1 MANRSLVLA
10 VVEEGVKVLSV
21 PSGSIIHLTRPVST
35 RQFDRFDITNDAG
48 AQKALLK
55 SMTLSEIKALFGQMG
70 IEEGNLP
77 RRPKKD
83 DLIDL
88 FLRNLTGVRQE
99 MDRATASGEAP
110 VGGREVHIEV
120 GANTSPE
127 DIIRQ
132 LIANGVLPEGTVLP
146 VEPNMTPTD
155 VLEMVGHFRQTAQQN
170 EPTTA
175 RETVPFV
182 GQGYKL
188 TADEPTKQK
197 DDDETAE
204 LPQDLSLVVRGAAMS
219 VVAQVSK
226 LNTVKEALVR
236 ISHQLL
242 KDGKDEYA
250 ALLNASVMNL
260 VKMRTGE
267 VMKDDAELCDYFDQ
281 PWGEVKMVMKDSSE
295 RSDVDKAF
303 IASALL
309 LDADVSKVSNNLHL
323 NEKPTNSTGT
333 LTIKVNDDIK
343 MFYHYTSQDTVKD
356 IHSLLEK
363 LDINCD
369 GEDAD
374 YRLKYVS
381 SGSFLQAWEPVEATM
396 KGSDICE
403 LTVALRGGG
412 KRSPATK
419 TVKNGHLLKKGILAD
434 LVKELKKKTTT
445 ANTDTM
451 DKSKG
456 IVEESLKLM
465 DKLYNAGEQD
475 AIKAFRIMLGKLNNE
490 TIGTDLETS
499 PLMLALKNNKPTLRL
514 NTLSDAVVKEI
525 FGSLRDVLLEVEG
538 VYESAL
544 LTFEIIATNAFY
556 NEKSANWDWVGIR
569 NAIKNEIDNRATTA
583 TSMSELTQALSDV
596 NMD

>member
-35 RQFDRFDITNDAG
+35 RQFDKFDITNDAG
-48 AQKALLK
+48 AQNALLK

-99 MDRATASGEAP
+99 MDRATASGEVP
-110 VGGREVHIEV
+110 VGGREVHIEI
-120 GANTSPE
+120 GDNTTPE
-127 DIIRQ
+127 NIIRQ
-132 LIANGVLPEGTVLP
+132 LIASGVLPEGAVLP
-146 VEPNMTPTD
+146 VQANMTPTD
-155 VLEMVGHFRQTAQQN
+155 VLEMVERYNATYQQ
-170 EPTTA
+170 
-175 RETVPFV
+175 TVPTATVPETRPFA

-188 TADEPTKQK
+188 TADTSPEARVLRDEP
-197 DDDETAE
+197 ETAE

-236 ISHQLL
+236 ISRQLL
-242 KDGKDEYA
+242 KDGEDDYA

-309 LDADVSKVSNNLHL
+309 LDKDVSKVSNNLHL
-323 NEKPTNSTGT
+323 NKKASNSTGT

-403 LTVALRGGG
+403 LTVALRGGA
-412 KRSPATK
+412 KQVKKDDKQKKDEKHK
-419 TVKNGHLLKKGILAD
+419 TYAKAFSEVVKSIKK
-434 LVKELKKKTTT
+434 
-445 ANTDTM
+445 N
-451 DKSKG
+451 
-456 IVEESLKLM
+456 
-465 DKLYNAGEQD
+465 DKLECFGLCEA
-475 AIKAFRIMLGKLNNE
+475 KL
-490 TIGTDLETS
+490 S
-499 PLMLALKNNKPTLRL
+499 
-514 NTLSDAVVKEI
+514 
-525 FGSLRDVLLEVEG
+525 
-538 VYESAL
+538 
-544 LTFEIIATNAFY
+544 AFY
-556 NEKSANWDWVGIR
+556 AEAETKPIEAFKKLIAELDEETLTKLYSA
-569 NAIKNEIDNRATTA
+569 TA
-583 TSMSELTQALSDV
+583 TSAGGSMEYKLKVASRYLFGAPMMEVYDTSVMRDGILEGAGMATLTAFFTAVSGDNPEKFSLNALRVMVKTELDKSIGRREARAMEQS
-596 NMD
+596 